1 MSLYRAVAKQS
12 RYEGLLQLMTDRCT
26 VTVREPVSDAE
37 TGLMG
42 YAEKVLAADLPCR
55 IFLFLCPGRRGR
67 EAPRRSGQP
76 VKLFLQ
82 PEVEIPPGSRI
93 AVTRGEKTVLY
104 ARSGEPAR
112 YPGHRRES
120 NLELW
125 ERWA

>member
-1 MSLYRAVAKQS
+1 MSRL
-12 RYEGLLQLMTDRCT
+12 EGLLQLMTDRCT
-26 VTVREPVSDAE
+26 VTVREPAPDPE

-42 YAEKVLAADLPCR
+42 YAEKVLASELPCR
-55 IFLFLCPGRRGR
+55 ISYSS
-67 EAPRRSGQP
+67 APASGEGSAAAVGQT

-82 PEVEIPPGSRI
+82 PEAEIPPGSRI

-112 YPGHRRES
+112 YPGHQEV
-120 NLELW
+120 NLALW